1 MNGEGHSRD
10 RGSYVQAMEVWRG
23 ACVQESVVSSA
34 AAADVGCVGHARDG
48 SGEMGPETMTLGLW
62 EG

>member
-1 MNGEGHSRD
+1 M
-10 RGSYVQAMEVWRG
+10 QAMEVWRG